1 MFISTW
7 IVTRSASEE
16 KLVSSR
22 RGFSQHRSGVSQQQH
37 AGKRALSMVKQVH
50 GFLLLLQLSGTVGQ
64 RIECSN
70 MCIYPVDG
78 DCDDGGPGAEF
89 TSCQLGTDCFD
100 CGSRVVYHTHHPHH
114 PHHPHT
120 PHTHYPH
127 SHSPQH
133 GHTPP
138 HDHHPHHLH
147 SPHSHSPSGH
157 SHSPQQG
164 TNSGAESGAADPCFP
179 STATVT
185 KADGGVVSIAS
196 LKEGDIILAAAADGT
211 LTTDTVS
218 LLSIAKPEATATF
231 ISLTTAAG
239 KSLNLTAEHHLP
251 VGPACCS
258 ALRKAKDIAIGETV
272 WTVSGGATDGAT
284 VAATV
289 SGISRALNKGLHSP
303 VLAAGGFPIIDGFVT
318 SFDDLRSVTLASYG
332 LPHVLRACKAMGT
345 CPAVQRAIAALAG
358 RSTADL
364 LA

>member
-1 MFISTW
+1 
-7 IVTRSASEE
+7 
-16 KLVSSR
+16 
-22 RGFSQHRSGVSQQQH
+22 
-37 AGKRALSMVKQVH
+37 MVNKVH
-50 GFLLLLQLSGTVGQ
+50 GVLLLLQLSGTAGQ
-64 RIECSN
+64 CLN
-70 MCIYPVDG
+70 TCMYANDG
-78 DCDDGGPGAEF
+78 SCDDGGSGAEF
-89 TSCQLGTDCFD
+89 TNCPLGTDCFD
-100 CGSRVVYHTHHPHH
+100 CGSRHLHHPHA
-114 PHHPHT
+114 PHYHAPHA
-120 PHTHYPH
+120 HFPH
-127 SHSPQH
+127 SHTPQH

-138 HDHHPHHLH
+138 HDHHPHTPP
-147 SPHSHSPSGH
+147 SESGHSHSPSGH

-185 KADGGVVSIAS
+185 KADGGAVSIAS
-196 LKEGDIILAAAADGT
+196 LTEGDVILAAAADGT

-231 ISLTTAAG
+231 IRLTTAAG

-251 VGPACCS
+251 VGTACCS
-258 ALRKAKDIAIGETV
+258 TLKQAKEVSVGETV
-272 WTVSGGATDGAT
+272 WTVSGGAI

-332 LPHVLRACKAMGT
+332 LPHVLRACKATGT

-358 RSTADL
+358 ARSTTDL